1 MKIKKPLNKFNMD
14 FINGRIISIVVG
26 IFLIVMGI
34 IFWIDDG
41 EINILT
47 AFILIFGI
55 GDVVVGSLRLKYI
68 KD

>member
-1 MKIKKPLNKFNMD
+1 MKIEKLLNRFDMD
-14 FINGRIISIVVG
+14 FLNGRIISILVG

-41 EINILT
+41 KITILT

-55 GDVVVGSLRLKYI
+55 GDVVVGFLRLKYI